1 MEKALELE
9 LAEVQKEKN
18 TLLQERRQQEE
29 EVQTLQR
36 QLSSRSDEL
45 TETHEHEVNKLKEEL
60 QLKDTAMETVINNAE
75 QLKVNVTKLME
86 RNENL
91 LEDCQK
97 LKTDCSQK

>member
-1 MEKALELE
+1 
-9 LAEVQKEKN
+9 
-18 TLLQERRQQEE
+18 
-29 EVQTLQR
+29 
-36 QLSSRSDEL
+36 
-45 TETHEHEVNKLKEEL
+45 
-60 QLKDTAMETVINNAE
+60 METVINNAE